1 MKEDEEKIIKNN
13 LKENNDIDN
22 KLKKF
27 HHSSKPRHE
36 NEPFT
41 KLRSRMDVD
50 FIKVDFLM
58 RFQKF
63 FNSLV
68 K

>member
-1 MKEDEEKIIKNN
+1 MKEDEEKIIKNK
-13 LKENNDIDN
+13 LKENDNFDN
-22 KLKKF
+22 KLEKS
-27 HHSSKPRHE
+27 HYNSKPRHE

-58 RFQKF
+58 RF
-63 FNSLV
+63 SRIL
-68 K
+68 